1 LEEYGVLERFYYS
14 HKIGKGPLTLGVTSK
29 RLVNLWLKEYL
40 VHLHGR
46 LTGGWMAG
54 EWHHI
59 YAGFW
64 ERGALRKWT
73 PCDIFHFMLD
83 GASKKLIK
91 RAQQNGSVIVGE
103 AVTCHPS
110 LFAAIL
116 RQEYEILGLNN
127 YPRSYMAWEKQLEEL
142 KLCEYLLAPS
152 RFVRDSF
159 TEKGFEVSRVTV
171 LPYGVDLQRF
181 QPAEDMKKGGKAFR
195 VICVGG
201 ISVHKGHIYL
211 LEAWKKLGLRNAELL
226 LIGSIAARMRN
237 VLRRYDGL
245 FRHVP
250 FVPNDEIRHEYARS
264 SVFVLPS
271 LQDGCSLVCAEAMA
285 CGLPVITTVNNGAAG
300 IVTHGK
306 DGFVVPIR
314 SPDAI
319 AEHIEMLYRD
329 QTLRQAMSDAA
340 LAKARNELG
349 WDRYAIRLCDFYR
362 SVLKNRGQ
370 PGLSGE
376 AQPAKAS

>member
-1 LEEYGVLERFYYS
+1 
-14 HKIGKGPLTLGVTSK
+14 
-29 RLVNLWLKEYL
+29 
-40 VHLHGR
+40 
-46 LTGGWMAG
+46 
-54 EWHHI
+54 
-59 YAGFW
+59 
-64 ERGALRKWT
+64 
-73 PCDIFHFMLD
+73 
-83 GASKKLIK
+83 
-91 RAQQNGSVIVGE
+91 
-103 AVTCHPS
+103 VTCHPS

-116 RQEYEILGLNN
+116 QQECEILGLEN
-127 YPRSYMAWEKQLEEL
+127 YPHSYMAWEKQLEEL

-226 LIGSIAARMRN
+226 LVGPIAARMRN
-237 VLRRYDGL
+237 ILNRYGGL

-250 FVPNDEIRHEYARS
+250 FVPNDEIRREYTRS

-271 LQDGCSLVCAEAMA
+271 LEDGFGLVCAEAMA
-285 CGLPVITTVNNGAAG
+285 CGVPAIVTVNAGAAD
-300 IVTHGK
+300 IVTHGE

-319 AEHIEMLYRD
+319 AEHIETLYRD
-329 QTLRQAMSDAA
+329 RTLRQEMSDAA

-349 WDRYAIRLCDFYR
+349 WDRYAGRLCDFYR
-362 SVLKNRGQ
+362 SVLKHSGR
-370 PGLSGE
+370 PGLSEE
-376 AQPAKAS
+376 AQVAKAL